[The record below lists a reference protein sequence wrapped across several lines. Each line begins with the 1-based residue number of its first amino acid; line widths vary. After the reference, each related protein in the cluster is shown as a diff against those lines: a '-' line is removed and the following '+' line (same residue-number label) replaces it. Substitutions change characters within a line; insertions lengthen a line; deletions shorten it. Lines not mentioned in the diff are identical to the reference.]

1 MKGILLRGGR
11 LLDPDRQLDVVQDLY
26 LADERIVGVGMPPAD
41 FQTERIIDVHGHW
54 IWPGIF
60 DLCAQVNADRLAV
73 EGRAASAAGITDL
86 CVPPDIHPCLDNP
99 AAVDLVRLASEAQ
112 AQVNIHIIGGL
123 TQTLAGSVLAELA
136 TLRQAGCVAVSNGRR
151 SVVDSQ
157 VLRRAMEY
165 AASHDLTVLL
175 HAEDSWLRGH
185 GCAHE
190 GATATRLGLPAI
202 PAAAEVIGLYRDL
215 ALVELTGVRAHFC
228 RLTSAESVRLIA
240 QAKARGLPVSA
251 DVAMHHLHLCDRDLT
266 DFDTNCHVDPPL
278 RAQAD
283 RDALRQ
289 GLANG
294 VIDAICSDHRPLG
307 ADAKL
312 APFPRSKPG
321 ISALAALVP
330 LLLRLV
336 DEGCMT
342 LSTAVASLTQRP
354 AALVGLQPSTLR
366 FGARADLCVIDPQTN
381 WRLERET
388 LHGSGLNTPFLNQEM
403 RGRVVLTIRAGRIVH
418 ELASQSGQQHAQ

>member
-1 MKGILLRGGR
+1 MRCKIYIWRMIASSASAR
-11 LLDPDRQLDVVQDLY
+11 RR
-26 LADERIVGVGMPPAD
+26 RI
-41 FQTERIIDVHGHW
+41 FQPERIIDAHGHW

-60 DLCAQVNADRLAV
+60 DLCAQVNADRLAS

-99 AAVDLVRLASEAQ
+99 AAVDLVRLASETQ
-112 AQVNIHIIGGL
+112 AQVNIHIVGGL
-123 TQTLAGSVLAELA
+123 TQTLAGGVLAELA

-190 GATATRLGLPAI
+190 GVTATRLGLPAI

-228 RLTSAESVRLIA
+228 RLTTAESVRLIA

-251 DVAMHHLHLCDRDLT
+251 DVAMHQLHLCDQDLA

-278 RAQAD
+278 RHRPTAMRCARGWPMASSMPSAAIIAAGRRCQACALPAQQARHLGAGD
-283 RDALRQ
+283 PGAAAAAAGRCGLFDACHGHRQPHAAPGHSAGLAAQHPEPRRPGQSVRDRPTGILAARARDA
-289 GLANG
+289 
-294 VIDAICSDHRPLG
+294 VW
-307 ADAKL
+307 
-312 APFPRSKPG
+312 
-321 ISALAALVP
+321 
-330 LLLRLV
+330 
-336 DEGCMT
+336 
-342 LSTAVASLTQRP
+342 QRP
-354 AALVGLQPSTLR
+354 EHTLPESRAARTSG
-366 FGARADLCVIDPQTN
+366 IDPA
-381 WRLERET
+381 RRS
-388 LHGSGLNTPFLNQEM
+388 H
-403 RGRVVLTIRAGRIVH
+403 RA
-418 ELASQSGQQHAQ
+418 ELIPPDSA

>member
-11 LLDPDRQLDVVQDLY
+11 LLDPDQQLDAVQDLY
-26 LADERIVGVGMPPAD
+26 LADDRIVGIGTPPAD
-41 FQTERIIDVHGHW
+41 FQATRVIDAHNHW

-73 EGRAASAAGITDL
+73 ESRAASAAGITDL
-86 CVPPDIHPCLDNP
+86 CVPPDIHPCLDNT

-123 TQTLAGSVLAELA
+123 TQTLAGGVLAELA
-136 TLRQAGCVAVSNGRR
+136 TLHQAGCVAVSNGRR
-151 SVVDSQ
+151 SVIDSQ
-157 VLRRAMEY
+157 VLRRALEY

-215 ALVELTGVRAHFC
+215 GLVELTGVRAHFC
-228 RLTSAESVRLIA
+228 RLTTAESVHLIA
-240 QAKARGLPVSA
+240 RAKERGLKVSA
-251 DVAMHHLHLCDRDLT
+251 DVAMHQLHLCDHDLAN
-266 DFDTNCHVDPPL
+266 FDTNCHVDPPL

-289 GLANG
+289 ALAAG
-294 VIDAICSDHRPLG
+294 IIDAICSDHRPLG

-321 ISALAALVP
+321 ISALATLVP

-336 DEGCMT
+336 DEGSVG
-342 LSTAVASLTQRP
+342 LSTAIASLTQRP
-354 AALVGLQPSTLR
+354 AAIVGMQAGGLHL
-366 FGARADLCVIDPQTN
+366 GGCANLCVIDPQAS
-381 WRLERET
+381 WQLDRQA
-388 LHGSGLNTPFLNQEM
+388 LHGSGLNTPFLNQEL
-403 RGRVVLTIRAGRIVH
+403 RGRVVLTLRAGHIVH
-418 ELASQSGQQHAQ
+418 ELTASDD

>member
-11 LLDPDRQLDVVQDLY
+11 LLDPDQQLDVVQDLY
-26 LADERIVGVGMPPAD
+26 LADDRIVGIGTPPMD
-41 FQTERIIDVHGHW
+41 FQPERIIDVHGHW

-60 DLCAQVNADRLAV
+60 DLCAQVNADRLIV
-73 EGRAASAAGITDL
+73 EGRAACAAGITDL

-99 AAVDLVRLASEAQ
+99 AAVDLVRLSGEAQ
-112 AQVNIHIIGGL
+112 AHVNIHIIGGL
-123 TQTLAGSVLAELA
+123 TQTLAGGVLAELA
-136 TLRQAGCVAVSNGRR
+136 TLRQVGCVAVSNGRR

-175 HAEDSWLRGH
+175 HAEDSWLRGQ

-228 RLTSAESVRLIA
+228 RLTTAESVRLIA

-251 DVAMHHLHLCDRDLT
+251 DVAMHQLHLCDRDLA

-278 RAQAD
+278 RAQTD

-289 GLANG
+289 GLADG
-294 VIDAICSDHRPLG
+294 IIDAICSDHRPLG

-321 ISALAALVP
+321 ISALATLVP

-336 DEGCMT
+336 DERVVG
-342 LSTAVASLTQRP
+342 LNTAIASLTQRP
-354 AALVGLQPSTLR
+354 AAIAGIPAGSLR
-366 FGARADLCVIDPQTN
+366 LGSRADLCVIDPRVS
-381 WRLERET
+381 WRLDREA

-403 RGRVVLTIRAGRIVH
+403 RGRVVLTLRAGRIVH
-418 ELASQSGQQHAQ
+418 ELASQSSQQHAR